1 MQILL
6 NERDKHIVRATAC
19 WKAAGA
25 EPAQH
30 FTAYGLILSPCS
42 YQVFLLRQ
50 VRLDCAGN
58 STQIC
63 LAEFVSTGIYGITW
77 LLSEGLGFSM
87 TFRAEGFEFKRI
99 SLAFAR
105 L

>member
-50 VRLDCAGN
+50 V
-58 STQIC
+58 QIM
-63 LAEFVSTGIYGITW
+63 A
-77 LLSEGLGFSM
+77 
-87 TFRAEGFEFKRI
+87 
-99 SLAFAR
+99 
-105 L
+105 